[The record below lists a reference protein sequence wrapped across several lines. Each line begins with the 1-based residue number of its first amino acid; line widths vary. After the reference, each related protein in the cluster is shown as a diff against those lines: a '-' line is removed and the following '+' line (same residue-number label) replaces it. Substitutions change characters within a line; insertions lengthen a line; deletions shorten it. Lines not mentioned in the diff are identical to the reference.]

1 MCVDFVL
8 LQLQVQLLL
17 PVLQVVLQVVQLY
30 APKAR
35 SHPVHKAPDPLQQ
48 QPRSFYNCTS
58 LLGRQRMSVVG
69 PLGQLPPWGG
79 A

>member
-17 PVLQVVLQVVQLY
+17 PVLQVVQLY

-48 QPRSFYNCTS
+48 QPLSFYNCTS

-69 PLGQLPPWGG
+69 PLGQLPPARGG

>member
-1 MCVDFVL
+1 MCGVL
-8 LQLQVQLLL
+8 VVLPAVQ
-17 PVLQVVLQVVQLY
+17 PAVQQVVLQAVQLY

-35 SHPVHKAPDPLQQ
+35 SHPDHKGPDSPQQLPL
-48 QPRSFYNCTS
+48 SFYNCTS